1 MIQLRAPF
9 GESVMTPWLYRLAP
23 LVMAVPLMVTPAWAQ
38 VVSALLNPVMSAWIE
53 GEVDSVENLQVQ
65 IGGSDPEIVSGTIP
79 SARVA
84 GQNLVYQGFYLSQ
97 VVLDGQN
104 IRLNINDVL
113 QGQQLRLLQ
122 PVPVAVQLQISES
135 DLNQSLQSPL
145 IREQL
150 AQAQVELPIGNQTVP
165 FVIQEP
171 RVTLFADQL
180 QIDAQLQTPDGSL
193 VPVTLTTGLEVVNGN
208 QLILRTPAWQLS
220 GQTLPV
226 AGLDG
231 FAIDLG
237 SNVQVQSLELL
248 PGELRY
254 QGQLTIMPELV

>member
-1 MIQLRAPF
+1 M
-9 GESVMTPWLYRLAP
+9 SPWLYRLGLAP
-23 LVMAVPLMVTPAWAQ
+23 LVIAAPVMITPAWAQ
-38 VVSALLNPVMSAWIE
+38 IVSAILNPVMSAWIE
-53 GEVDSVENLQVQ
+53 GEVERVENLQVQ

-84 GQNLVYQGFYLSQ
+84 GQNLIYQGLHVSQ

-104 IRLNINDVL
+104 IRLNINDAL

-122 PVPVAVQLQISES
+122 PVPVAVQMQISES

-165 FVIQEP
+165 FSIQDP
-171 RVTLFADQL
+171 RVTLLAEQL

-193 VPVTLTTGLEVVNGN
+193 VPVTLTTGLEVINGS
-208 QLILRTPAWQLS
+208 QLLLRNPAWQLS
-220 GQTLPV
+220 GQTVPV

-231 FAIDLG
+231 FALDLG
-237 SNVQVQSLELL
+237 GNVQVQSLELL